1 MLRCFYWNYSYL
13 QHQTLEGFTGIEYQ
27 SCCWALRLAS
37 RRYLSNSSGVYQNAV
52 YLQLEL
58 KSLTSIGDPIEKM
71 LEDGIL
77 GYQK

>member
-1 MLRCFYWNYSYL
+1 MVGRWNYSHL
-13 QHQTLEGFTGIEYQ
+13 QQQPLEALAGLEYQ

-37 RRYLSNSSGVYQNAV
+37 RRYLSDSTGDYQNAV

-58 KSLTSIGDPIEKM
+58 KNLTSIGDPIEKM
-71 LEDGIL
+71 LENGIL